1 MNRPTTAICLA
12 LGIASLGLAA
22 CSEQTQ
28 EDGKAFAEGAAEDT
42 AANAEV
48 VGEKLEEATVVA
60 ADKVSEGAA
69 DVRDEVAEKRE
80 NAPPNDGEL
89 DGTD

>member
-1 MNRPTTAICLA
+1 MKRPISTMILA
-12 LGIASLGLAA
+12 LGVSTLGLSA

-28 EDGKAFAEGAAEDT
+28 QDAEAFAEGAAVDT
-42 AANAEV
+42 EANAEV
-48 VGEKLEEATVVA
+48 VQEKVEDAAIVA

-69 DVRDEVAEKRE
+69 NLRNEMADDEAAE
-80 NAPPNDGEL
+80 PPVDDKL

>member
-1 MNRPTTAICLA
+1 MKRSNTALLLA
-12 LGIASLGLAA
+12 LGTASLALAA

-28 EDGKAFAEGAAEDT
+28 QDGKAFAEGAAADT

-48 VGEKLEEATVVA
+48 VGEKIEEATVVA

-69 DVRDEVAEKRE
+69 DVRDDVAEKRA
-80 NAPPNDGEL
+80 NAPENDGEL

>member
-1 MNRPTTAICLA
+1 MKSPNTALLLA
-12 LGIASLGLAA
+12 LAAASLGLAA

-28 EDGKAFAEGAAEDT
+28 EDAEAFAEGAAADT

-69 DVRDEVAEKRE
+69 DLRDDVADKRE
-80 NAPPNDGEL
+80 KSQPTDGEL